1 MINKDFFA
9 ALDAL
14 ESEKGIS
21 KEYFLDALQSALAT
35 AYKRNFNEVRPV
47 EVVLDEV
54 DGVLIGGASLKAED
68 YIAIAQSR

>member
-47 EVVLDEV
+47 EVVLDEK
-54 DGVLIGGASLKAED
+54 IQWR
-68 YIAIAQSR
+68 QSYNFYR